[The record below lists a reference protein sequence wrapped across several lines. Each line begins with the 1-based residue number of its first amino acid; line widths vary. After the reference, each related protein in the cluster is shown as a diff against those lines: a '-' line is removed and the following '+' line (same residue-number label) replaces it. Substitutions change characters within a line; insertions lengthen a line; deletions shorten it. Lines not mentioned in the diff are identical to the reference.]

1 MKKNLIGI
9 VTVIVI
15 IVFLFL
21 AARNILARTIV
32 AKGVK
37 AVTGMA
43 VDIKSINIGLFRPGI
58 SVTGLKVYNP
68 QGFSDKL
75 LAHIPEVYVDFDL
88 AGLLRNRVHLRQL
101 KIDISELNVILSES
115 RKLNVN
121 SLALFLP
128 KPGVGK
134 APQVQIDEL
143 WLKVGK
149 VTYKAYLPAVGV
161 KSKEFNMALDEKFH
175 DVTNPSK
182 VAADVLKRVLA
193 HLGIANLANFDIKA
207 QATQIKEQAQ
217 QAVGGVLQGT
227 KDDLKSI
234 FQSN

>member
-1 MKKNLIGI
+1 MKKILIGI

-15 IVFLFL
+15 IVCVFLI
-21 AARNILARTIV
+21 ARNILVKTIITR
-32 AKGVK
+32 GVK

-43 VDIKSINIGLFRPGI
+43 VDIKNINIGLFRSGI

-68 QGFSDKL
+68 QGFTDKL
-75 LAHIPEVYVDFDL
+75 LADIPEVYVDFDL

-101 KIDISELNVILSES
+101 KIDISELNVVLSDS

-128 KPGVGK
+128 KPGAGK
-134 APQVQIDEL
+134 PPEIQIDEL

-182 VAADVLKRVLA
+182 VAADVFKKILG
-193 HLGIANLANFDIKA
+193 HFGIAGLANFDINA
-207 QATQIKEQAQ
+207 LGTQIKGQAQ